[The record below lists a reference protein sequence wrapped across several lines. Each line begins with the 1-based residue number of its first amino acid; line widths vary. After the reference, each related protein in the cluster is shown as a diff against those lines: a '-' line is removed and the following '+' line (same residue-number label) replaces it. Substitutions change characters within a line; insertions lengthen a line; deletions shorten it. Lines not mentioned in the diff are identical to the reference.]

1 MKELKPGKFVQLSK
15 AQLKN
20 LPTTVIQNK
29 NNNLK
34 SDSGATAMFNKTIN
48 NFPKVWFI
56 EYFK

>member
-48 NFPKVWFI
+48 NFPKV
-56 EYFK
+56 